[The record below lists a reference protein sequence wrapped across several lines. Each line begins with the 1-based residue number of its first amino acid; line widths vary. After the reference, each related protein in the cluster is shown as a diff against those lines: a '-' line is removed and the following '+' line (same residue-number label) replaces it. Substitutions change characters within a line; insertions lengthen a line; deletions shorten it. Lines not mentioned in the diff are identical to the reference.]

1 MMDSLSG
8 ITAFITVAETRSFT
22 EAGRLLEISSSA
34 VGKSVARMEER
45 LGVRLFH
52 RSTRSVTLTT
62 EGELFLDR
70 CKRIV
75 SEVEAAELELH
86 ELSAT
91 PRGKVRISVPIQNVL
106 IMPVLAGFMRAY
118 PDIELEVDMSDRMV
132 EVIEEGFDAVI
143 RTGAPQDSRL
153 TARKLG
159 GFQLQLVAS
168 PAYLERCGEPAHPDE
183 LIHHTCLL
191 HKFPATGMIERWP
204 LRIGDTHIQPNLSRA
219 LTCTTTDPL
228 AHLAIDGVG
237 IACLPDF
244 SIRAPLAD
252 GRLQVVLGDYT
263 DHTGNLWMLWP
274 ASKQTAPR
282 LRVLIDYFKD
292 NILKG

>member
-8 ITAFITVAETRSFT
+8 ITAFIHVAETRSFT

-70 CKRIV
+70 CKRIL
-75 SEVEAAELELH
+75 SEVEAAEMELL

-118 PDIELEVDMSDRMV
+118 PDIELDVDMSDRMV
-132 EVIEEGFDAVI
+132 DVIEEGFDAVI
-143 RTGAPQDSRL
+143 RTGEHDDSRL
-153 TARKLG
+153 MTRTLGYFRRMIVGSPDYFRAAGTPETPADLIRHPALVYRYTSSGRLDQWPLARDGEQVPFEMNVSLVTNALEAQIGLAELG
-159 GFQLQLVAS
+159 LGIACVPDISVTEQLKRGSLVS
-168 PAYLERCGEPAHPDE
+168 VLDAYLEKRTKVCV
-183 LIHHTCLL
+183 
-191 HKFPATGMIERWP
+191 MWP
-204 LRIGDTHIQPNLSRA
+204 TSRHASPKLRAFVDFAPNL
-219 LTCTTTDPL
+219 
-228 AHLAIDGVG
+228 
-237 IACLPDF
+237 LP
-244 SIRAPLAD
+244 R
-252 GRLQVVLGDYT
+252 
-263 DHTGNLWMLWP
+263 
-274 ASKQTAPR
+274 
-282 LRVLIDYFKD
+282 
-292 NILKG
+292 